1 MIMRPGTAQVAPG
14 SARQA
19 KPQIIFG
26 RSYSSQNLGT
36 NCAKQSKVMPKQ
48 PLSRDTL
55 ANFNINKPSDR
66 NIEEDIYM
74 DQENKNTGLPPKTPN
89 QGKVPKYLQ
98 KFKDEARIKE
108 DARLEAKAQKNRPA
122 GTRLMPEEER
132 VATLETL
139 NKSRK
144 DITKILCQMPISM
157 RTQSLVKQK
166 TDLEAKLLEL
176 DKAVETFSRK

>member
-1 MIMRPGTAQVAPG
+1 
-14 SARQA
+14 
-19 KPQIIFG
+19 
-26 RSYSSQNLGT
+26 
-36 NCAKQSKVMPKQ
+36 
-48 PLSRDTL
+48 
-55 ANFNINKPSDR
+55 
-66 NIEEDIYM
+66 M
-74 DQENKNTGLPPKTPN
+74 DQENRNTVNTGLPPKTPN